1 MQYGNYVATGRNDI
15 QKAKDKMLEDLIGTI
30 RELAKRDDFWIVK
43 RCDPTNPLD
52 DILVVGGNDC
62 TVGWKIDIPH
72 MGKGERKPIQVIV
85 DGEVIG
91 ELARGQ

>member
-1 MQYGNYVATGRNDI
+1 MQYGNYVAAGRNDI
-15 QKAKDKMLEDLIGTI
+15 QKAKDEMLEDLIGTI

-43 RCDPTNPLD
+43 RCDPANPLD
-52 DILVVGGNDC
+52 DILIVGGNDC

-85 DGEVIG
+85 DGEVVGEIG
-91 ELARGQ
+91 KE

>member
-1 MQYGNYVATGRNDI
+1 MQYGNYTVADRNSI
-15 QKAKDKMLEDLIGTI
+15 QQAKNEMLQDLIDTV
-30 RELAKRDDFWIVK
+30 RELAGQDDFWLVK
-43 RCDPTNPLD
+43 QINHTDLPGGALID
-52 DILVVGGNDC
+52 DGEYY

-85 DGEVIG
+85 DGEVVG

>member
-1 MQYGNYVATGRNDI
+1 MQYGNYVATDRNGI
-15 QKAKDKMLEDLIGTI
+15 QKAKEAMLEDLIGTI

-43 RCDPTNPLD
+43 RCYPANPLD
-52 DILVVGGNDC
+52 DILAAGGNHC

-91 ELARGQ
+91 EIGRE

>member
-1 MQYGNYVATGRNDI
+1 MQYGNYAAADRSSI
-15 QKAKDKMLEDLIGTI
+15 QLVKDSLLENLIDTI

-43 RCDPTNPLD
+43 RCDPANPLD
-52 DILVVGGNDC
+52 DILVANGNDC

-85 DGEVIG
+85 DGEVVG